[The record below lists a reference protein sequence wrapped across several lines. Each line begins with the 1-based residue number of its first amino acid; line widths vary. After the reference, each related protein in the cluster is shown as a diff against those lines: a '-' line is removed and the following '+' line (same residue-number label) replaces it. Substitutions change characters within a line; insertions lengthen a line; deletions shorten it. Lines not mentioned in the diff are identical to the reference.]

1 MGGRGSTLR
10 SKQETLKHE
19 KEKPK
24 KDSST
29 GVYKVSNM
37 TVDQAD
43 NNSANPNY
51 LGGQQGRAEYNANRR
66 AANRLL
72 KEYYAALGDKLDS
85 KGMKQKTT
93 QLAKQ
98 YNAARDRA
106 TAILDGN
113 KAYSINCQ
121 RSVIAYELRRRGYMV
136 EAEPNSTGRGRDS
149 GYKEYERQVERKGEF
164 ATMPMKTKDRP
175 AAVDKLM
182 LEKLKPGERAIISW
196 GWRKARS
203 GHTINVERTASG
215 LLYVDAQSGR
225 KAKTMGKYL
234 GKRLF
239 DRLDKRGFKWMR
251 SDNADFDISK
261 LVSTKALRAMEVR

>member
-10 SKQETLKHE
+10 SKQETLKYN

-24 KDSST
+24 KDPST
-29 GVYKVSNM
+29 GVYKTSSM
-37 TVDQAD
+37 TIDQAD
-43 NNSANPNY
+43 NSSANPNY

-72 KEYYAALGDKLDS
+72 TEYYAALGDKLDS
-85 KGMKQKTT
+85 KGMKQKAIS
-93 QLAKQ
+93 LKNQ
-98 YNAARDRA
+98 YNTAQDRV
-106 TAILDGN
+106 TAIRDGN
-113 KAYSINCQ
+113 RAYSINCQ

-136 EAEPNSTGRGRDS
+136 EAEPNSTGRGRDN

-164 ATMPMKTKDRP
+164 ATMPMRTKDRP

-182 LEKLKPGERAIISW
+182 TEKLKPGERAIISW
-196 GWRKARS
+196 GWRKASS
-203 GHTINVERTASG
+203 GHTINVERTANG

-225 KAKTMGKYL
+225 KAKTMDKYL
-234 GKRLF
+234 GKRLL

-261 LVSTKALRAMEVR
+261 LVSAKVLRAIEVR